1 MDIIDMTGEVGQQPL
16 NVEEANVPRMINNKD
31 IIDITGEAG
40 QQPLN
45 VEAPMI
51 VLEELENV
59 AMTLMNSESVK
70 PIGEVTTF
78 FCEKCETNFN
88 TGQALGDHIVT
99 FEMVHRRVFCK
110 SLKR

>member
-1 MDIIDMTGEVGQQPL
+1 
-16 NVEEANVPRMINNKD
+16 MIFNKD

-40 QQPLN
+40 QQQQL
-45 VEAPMI
+45 EAPMI